1 MSAWSPSCPRSVRV
15 GADAQVE
22 TNAPPPLAES
32 QGEVDLTLLPYD
44 EAAARIDQLLSF
56 FEAHPDPAVC
66 ERVEE
71 LLQLVDALH
80 RTPLERLVALLETY
94 AWDGGGASVPPLE
107 RAVTD
112 AVIRRLLQLYG
123 LTPLPPEAA
132 EPPPAAP
139 ASTVISAEQLRA
151 TLRRPGAA

>member
-1 MSAWSPSCPRSVRV
+1 MDANAPRSL
-15 GADAQVE
+15 G
-22 TNAPPPLAES
+22 ES
-32 QGEVDLTLLPYD
+32 QEEVDLALLPYD
-44 EAAARIDQLLSF
+44 EAAARIDQLLGF

-107 RAVTD
+107 RAGAD

-123 LTPLPPEAA
+123 LAPLQPDTAA
-132 EPPPAAP
+132 PPPAVP
-139 ASTVISAEQLRA
+139 ASTVISAEQLHA